1 MATITREWQ
10 VIVVFTNAALKNGV
24 SIDRRWIEILQDD
37 RATMAADK
45 IVAASARHSFI

>member
-1 MATITREWQ
+1 MATINRKRQ

-24 SIDRRWIEILQDD
+24 SVDRRRIEILQDD